1 MSTWKVEIGG
11 LNAQTDK
18 HKLGKTSNGK
28 KRKKGDNGRLTR
40 AKNSGRT
47 NISRGPN
54 QKVKCGKAKISSYS
68 GSDERQPLKKNSQ
81 LKVENETK
89 DKRETIR

>member
-1 MSTWKVEIGG
+1 M
-11 LNAQTDK
+11 
-18 HKLGKTSNGK
+18 GK

-47 NISRGPN
+47 NTSRGPN
-54 QKVKCGKAKISSYS
+54 QKVKCAKAKISSYS
-68 GSDERQPLKKNSQ
+68 SSDERKPLENNRQ

-89 DKRETIR
+89 DKP